1 MIKFEAEDLAVK
13 TQHPVGGWR
22 IQGILE
28 ECNESSRAM
37 LLEKLLDPEIG
48 NKTIEKMLRPILVDT
63 RWYNVSADSVY
74 SWRENKSHWESQ
86 L

>member
-1 MIKFEAEDLAVK
+1 
-13 TQHPVGGWR
+13 
-22 IQGILE
+22 
-28 ECNESSRAM
+28 M